1 MNFDLATTELKKGVQ
16 CLEASAG
23 TGKTYTLAGL
33 FLRLMLEEKVPAQKI
48 LVVTFTNAAT
58 AELRDRIRSRLR
70 QALSA
75 LEGQETEDE
84 LLRKLTNGIGPQ
96 RGTAIASLRS
106 ALELFDLVSIF
117 TIHGFCQRT
126 LQENAFESGIL
137 FDTELIPDQKDL
149 IRQAAADF
157 CRNNLHTS
165 DKLMASLGLHLQL
178 NPDAFSRIL
187 EQYLTHPDLELAM
200 PAETRPADEA
210 GRDVRD
216 HIDPLGK
223 EWKAFVGGGVALVDF
238 FVGGEK
244 WAIGDHAKRDVVE
257 AHAGWLGRGLD
268 EKEFSI
274 EFWKAVEFFSMS
286 NVVEEIGS
294 DKQMPEPCPPIFERC
309 EHLRCRIDEYRTAER
324 AAFLRGAVQA
334 LARAKQDAK
343 QQSYDDLIRRLADA
357 LDGDSGQALAR
368 SIRAR
373 YHAALIDESQDTD
386 PLQWKI
392 FRTVFGSGTDHW
404 LYLIGDPKQAIYAF
418 RGADVD
424 AYLEAAQ
431 EARDRYTLGT
441 NWRSESALVRGVNAL
456 FSSASVPFINDKIGF
471 QPVDPGPKA
480 DIAPM
485 GFPDGRPRAPFQVW
499 CWEGANGTVTLADA
513 QGQVPASVAAEV
525 ARLLSGPARLGDRA
539 LQPHDIAVLVES
551 HRQAGW
557 IQSALRDL
565 GIPSV
570 EQAVESVFDSD
581 QAREILW
588 ILSAIL
594 TSSRESAV
602 KAAITTDMLGL
613 NGTELH
619 SLVSDES
626 QWQKRLHFFARYR
639 EAWENDG
646 FLSMF
651 MELLRQERVINNLLQ
666 HPDAERRITN
676 LLHIAELLQS
686 ACQTEHLGP
695 ARLVQW
701 LQERCIDNASDAEEY
716 QLRLESD
723 EDAVQIVTIH
733 RAKGLEYPVVFCPFV
748 AKDAKAKQ
756 ITVGGRDVMDV
767 VLYHDPKSGKLS
779 WDIGAPIDPDRS
791 RRAARERLAEQVR
804 LLYVALTRARNRCYL
819 VSARYRNK
827 PSTALAWLLRRFE
840 DVPDDLAGAL
850 KNDVQAGA
858 WTDRWR
864 QIAAKSER
872 NGNSGIA
879 VGNLPTDPG
888 KRWNPEGPGSG
899 QMEARSCSR
908 EMIGLSWS
916 LSSFSQLARQA
927 PEGLSVESDE
937 GLPDHDESTAADP
950 LEAAAAIEPEE
961 TAKGIFAL
969 PAGART
975 GDCLHRIL
983 ERFDFQRP
991 VDDAVRLDVRQ
1002 QLEASHLWNESHA
1015 DAIAD
1020 MLERVRAASLDP
1032 GDSNL
1037 TLARVPPSQRR
1048 TEMEFQF
1055 PAAQL
1060 DARQLL
1066 RLIRDQDRA
1075 AAPLGPPAAAL
1086 PAGSLHMF
1094 LKGYIDLIFMFNG
1107 RYHIVDWK
1115 SNLLGYRTSDY
1126 TREAMKAAV
1135 ENSFYDLQY
1144 HIYTVALDKFLRR
1157 RLPGYD
1163 YEQHFG
1169 GVHYVFVRGL
1179 EPLRA
1184 DLGLFHDRPPRERI
1198 ERLSSVLGPAEEERP

>member
-1 MNFDLATTELKKGVQ
+1 MNFNLVESELKKGVQ

-33 FLRLMLEEKVPAQKI
+33 FLRLMLEENVPAQKI

-58 AELRDRIRSRLR
+58 AELRDRVRGRLR

-75 LEGQETEDE
+75 LEGQETEDD
-84 LLRKLTNGIGPQ
+84 LLRKLTNRIGPQ
-96 RGTAIASLRS
+96 RGKAIASLRS
-106 ALELFDLVSIF
+106 ALEVFDLVSIF

-126 LQENAFESGIL
+126 LRENAFESGIL
-137 FDTELIPDQKDL
+137 FDTELIADQRDL

-157 CRNNLHTS
+157 CRNHLYRS
-165 DKLMASLGLHLQL
+165 DEWMASLSLHLHF

-187 EQYLTHPDLELAM
+187 QQYLTHPDLDLAM
-200 PAETRPADEA
+200 PASTRPADVA
-210 GRDVRD
+210 GQ
-216 HIDPLGK
+216 
-223 EWKAFVGGGVALVDF
+223 
-238 FVGGEK
+238 
-244 WAIGDHAKRDVVE
+244 AIGDEIKKLEDAWKAPDGRRAGLNNFFRREPKWAVGDHGKPEIVDL
-257 AHAGWLGRGLD
+257 HAGCLEAGL
-268 EKEFSI
+268 ERKSLSPG
-274 EFWKAVEFFSMS
+274 FWEAVRFFSRPAIEKDQS
-286 NVVEEIGS
+286 KVNP
-294 DKQMPEPCPPIFERC
+294 MPHPCPGILDSC
-309 EHLRCRIDEYRTAER
+309 DCLTGLVAEYATAQR

-357 LDGDSGQALAR
+357 LDGDSGQALAG

-373 YHAALIDESQDTD
+373 YRAALIDESQDTD

-392 FRTVFGSGTDHW
+392 FRAVFGSGTHHW

-424 AYLEAAQ
+424 AYLEAAH

-441 NWRSESALVRGVNAL
+441 NWRSEPGLVRGVNAL
-456 FSSASVPFINDKIGF
+456 FSSASVPFINDKIIF
-471 QPVDPGPKA
+471 QPVDPKRNKDSA
-480 DIAPM
+480 TM
-485 GFPDGRPRAPFQVW
+485 QFPDGPRPPFQVW
-499 CWEGANGTVTLADA
+499 CWEGTNGTVALKEA
-513 QGQVPASVAAEV
+513 QQKVPASVAAEIE
-525 ARLLSGPARLGDRA
+525 RLLSGPDRLGGRA
-539 LQPHDIAVLVES
+539 LRPHDIAVLVES

-557 IQSALRDL
+557 IQSALRNL

-570 EQAVESVFDSD
+570 EQAVASVFDSD

-594 TSSRESAV
+594 APGRESAV
-602 KAAITTDMLGL
+602 KAAMTTDILGL

-626 QWQKRLHFFARYR
+626 EWQRRLHIFARYR
-639 EAWENDG
+639 EAWEQDG
-646 FLSMF
+646 FFSMF
-651 MELLRQERVINNLLQ
+651 MDLLREEHAIDKLLR

-686 ACQTEHLGP
+686 ACQTDHLGP

-701 LQERCIDNASDAEEY
+701 LQERRSDNASAAEEY

-748 AKDAKAKQ
+748 AEDAKPKPLKA
-756 ITVGGRDVMDV
+756 GGRNVMDA
-767 VLYHDPKSGKLS
+767 VLYHDPGSGRLS
-779 WDIGAPIDPDRS
+779 WDIGTPAGPDRS
-791 RRAARERLAEQVR
+791 RLAARERLAERVR

-819 VSARYRNK
+819 VSARYQNA
-827 PSTALAWLLRRFE
+827 PSTALAWLLRRFVG
-840 DVPDDLAGAL
+840 VPGDLIDAL
-850 KNDVQAGA
+850 KNDGQPGA
-858 WTDRWR
+858 WTARWR
-864 QIAAKSER
+864 EIAAKSECK
-872 NGNSGIA
+872 GNSGIA
-879 VGNLPTDPG
+879 VDGLPTDPG
-888 KRWNPEGPGSG
+888 KRWSPPGIG
-899 QMEARSCSR
+899 CGVMKARSCAR

-916 LSSFSQLARQA
+916 LSSFSQLARQTA
-927 PEGLSVESDE
+927 DRLGIESDE
-937 GLPDHDESTAADP
+937 GLPDHDEAAAADP
-950 LEAAAAIEPEE
+950 LEAAAIEPEE
-961 TAKGIFAL
+961 TATGIFAL
-969 PAGART
+969 PPGART

-983 ERFDFQRP
+983 ERFDFQKP
-991 VDDAVRLDVRQ
+991 VDDDARIEVRR
-1002 QLEASHLWNESHA
+1002 QLEASHLWDPSHA

-1020 MLERVRAASLDP
+1020 LLERVRAAPLDP
-1032 GDSNL
+1032 GDPNL
-1037 TLARVPPSQRR
+1037 TLRCVPPRQRQ

-1055 PAAQL
+1055 PSARL
-1060 DARQLL
+1060 DARQIL
-1066 RLIRDQDRA
+1066 RLIRGQDRA
-1075 AAPLGPPAAAL
+1075 AAPAGRPAAASPDASL
-1086 PAGSLHMF
+1086 GSF

-1126 TREAMKAAV
+1126 ARAAMKAEV
-1135 ENSFYDLQY
+1135 EKSFYDLQY

-1163 YEQHFG
+1163 YERHFG
-1169 GVHYVFVRGL
+1169 GVHYIFVRGL
-1179 EPLRA
+1179 EPARA

-1198 ERLSSVLGPAEEERP
+1198 KRLSALLSPAEEERP